1 VLLARAAAPGGRS
14 VAGTSSAC
22 RRPQAVWPGPP
33 PATGPGPTAGLYLMP
48 FRPPPIPPVAASR
61 VAFRRGRTVASQY
74 VGRVFSRSPRA
85 LAHEVGAGS
94 RPVIASAAGSGSAI
108 PSSFHP
114 PELVDLRAGEE
125 RLLKQ
130 AEYVAVGVVEPG
142 PTPGIRRHEHAVLGP
157 DVWKVV
163 VLQRQARVPAVRR
176 SSDRGRR
183 RPRCARHARLAART
197 ARAWCRR
204 RPGTPPGLAD
214 PDCLAPARPRPRWA
228 DRAWSHRAAGVAG
241 AVASASERQSRRRPL
256 RSVVKV

>member
-1 VLLARAAAPGGRS
+1 
-14 VAGTSSAC
+14 
-22 RRPQAVWPGPP
+22 
-33 PATGPGPTAGLYLMP
+33 
-48 FRPPPIPPVAASR
+48 

-94 RPVIASAAGSGSAI
+94 RPVIASGAGSGSAI

-163 VLQRQARVPAVRR
+163 VLQRQPACPQFGDRLIDFVDDKKAAVCSAREAGRSYSESMVP
-176 SSDRGRR
+176 
-183 RPRCARHARLAART
+183 
-197 ARAWCRR
+197 
-204 RPGTPPGLAD
+204 
-214 PDCLAPARPRPRWA
+214 APARYTTRPR
-228 DRAWSHRAAGVAG
+228 RSGLPGSGPPTAAMG
-241 AVASASERQSRRRPL
+241 RP
-256 RSVVKV
+256 SVVS